1 MKKDYSF
8 SYLLL
13 PLAFLLVLAGGLLV
27 QRAGIQYDT
36 AEKPGDIKLLPQA
49 NVNVADFFPNK
60 PVEAL
65 VLFDPQEL
73 NAKDEL
79 NENIKATLDGMRVKY
94 DRFDISSGQ
103 IPAFT
108 NYQTVIVAT
117 PDLARLESQLGGL
130 IDWVGA
136 GGRVLFATRPIPS
149 VAFSDIAEAV
159 GIMSGQ
165 ESLVQAS
172 GIEFITDLMV
182 GGKGLS
188 LETPVLNHLG
198 FSVQLS
204 EDTIVHL
211 VSADESKLPVLWQ
224 HNYGKGR
231 FVFINTGTFGGKEG
245 RGITSAAYSLLQD
258 VFVYPVINSSVFF
271 LDDFPSPVPAG
282 SNDLITKQYGM
293 DIDHF
298 YTNVWWPDLQAL
310 AKKYNY
316 KYSGV
321 IIETYDDKLV
331 PPFKKQMDTDR
342 HQYFAKSLL
351 ADGGEVGLHGYNH
364 ISLCLAETGVNQ
376 LLGYSDGWPTT
387 EAMQLSVYELFGFA
401 GEILPGNKFETFV
414 PASNVLCS
422 GARIWLPAV
431 LPNLKVIASV
441 YINNPEKT
449 AYEQE
454 FTESSDGI
462 IELPRIVAGYAPNN
476 FDKWAVIN
484 ELTFHYVNSHF
495 AHPDDVL
502 SEDRGSKRTW
512 DSLRNQFEDYVKW
525 LYSSAPGLR
534 SMTAKQG
541 AVAVQRYVRLA
552 VDARMVN
559 GAYEINLG
567 NFYDEASLMLRSPR
581 KPASIEGGTISSV
594 SSDMYLIRASKAKIV
609 VKFEGETP

>member
-36 AEKPGDIKLLPQA
+36 AEKPGDLKLLPQA

-65 VLFDPQEL
+65 VLFDPLEEDTK
-73 NAKDEL
+73 NL
-79 NENIKATLDGMRVKY
+79 NENIIATLDSMRVKY
-94 DRFDISSGQ
+94 VRFNISSGQ
-103 IPAFT
+103 IPVLT

-117 PDLARLESQLGGL
+117 SDLSVLESQLSG
-130 IDWVGA
+130 IVDWVGN
-136 GGRVLFATRPIPS
+136 GGRVLFAIRPFPS
-149 VAFSDIAEAV
+149 SVFSDLSGAV
-159 GIMSGQ
+159 GIISGND
-165 ESLVQAS
+165 SLIQSS
-172 GIEFITDLMV
+172 GVEYKTDFMV
-182 GGKGLS
+182 GGKGLV
-188 LETPVLNHLG
+188 LESDDLKHTSFP
-198 FSVQLS
+198 VQLS
-204 EDTIVHL
+204 KDAIVHL
-211 VSADESKLPVLWQ
+211 VSTDESKTPLLWQ
-224 HNYGKGR
+224 YNYGKGR
-231 FVFINTGTFGGKEG
+231 IVFINTERFGSKEG
-245 RGITSAAYSLLQD
+245 RGVSSAAYSLLQD

-282 SNDLITKQYGM
+282 TNDLITNQYSM

-298 YTNVWWPDLQAL
+298 YTNVWWPEMQAL

-316 KYSGV
+316 KYTGV
-321 IIETYDDKLV
+321 MIETYEDNLI
-331 PPFKKQMDTDR
+331 PPFKKQLDTDR
-342 HQYFAKSLL
+342 HQYFGRSLL

-364 ISLCLAETGVNQ
+364 IPFCLSETGVNEVFD
-376 LLGYSDGWPTT
+376 YPGWPTT
-387 EAMQLSVYELFGFA
+387 EASQLSVYKLFGFA
-401 GEILPGNKFETFV
+401 EEILPGNIFETYV
-414 PASNVLCS
+414 PVSNILCS
-422 GARIWLPAV
+422 DARIWLPSV

-441 YINNPEKT
+441 YINDPQKLH
-449 AYEQE
+449 YEQE

-462 IELPRIVAGYAPNN
+462 IELPRITSGYVPDN
-476 FDKWAVIN
+476 FVRWTVIN
-484 ELTFHYVNSHF
+484 ELTLHYVNSHF

-502 SEDRGSKRTW
+502 SEDRGSKQTW

-567 NFYDEASLMLRSPR
+567 NFYDEASLMLRTSR
-581 KPASIEGGTISSV
+581 KPASIEGGTISAV
-594 SSDMYLIRASKAKIV
+594 SSDMYLIRASKAKIL